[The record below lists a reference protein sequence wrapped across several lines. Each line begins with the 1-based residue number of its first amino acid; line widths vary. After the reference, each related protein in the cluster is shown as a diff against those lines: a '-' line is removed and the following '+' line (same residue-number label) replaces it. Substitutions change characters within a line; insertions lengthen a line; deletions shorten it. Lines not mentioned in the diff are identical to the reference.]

1 MIQISKQKTRL
12 ISIDVFDV
20 EDFVVLSKFGS
31 EKNHGLKKPFPTNEK
46 SQKMA
51 ASPQTGFFSQ
61 LDRSSLLS
69 SYYNHRAMAIW
80 KNPKCSLNVH
90 PTITTILMEM
100 VAMAHFDRWY
110 PHLASAY
117 EMMWRKFM
125 GLIRLWL
132 RHAMRRGAQRLR
144 SVTMSFQVTWGFPKM
159 EATPIAGWFIME
171 NPMNRDDLGVPHFT
185 KPA

>member
-1 MIQISKQKTRL
+1 MKNHKKWRHHPKQGFFLNL
-12 ISIDVFDV
+12 IDHLYYHLTIIIG
-20 EDFVVLSKFGS
+20 LWQS
-31 EKNHGLKKPFPTNEK
+31 EKK
-46 SQKMA
+46 SQM
-51 ASPQTGFFSQ
+51 F
-61 LDRSSLLS
+61 
-69 SYYNHRAMAIW
+69 I
-80 KNPKCSLNVH
+80 NVH

>member
-1 MIQISKQKTRL
+1 MVGLLFRLPQHCLPVTFLQRSSLFLPTNLYSLKWHQTFNTGPAAETKARMVQIQKNDPNFEKKTRL

-69 SYYNHRAMAIW
+69 SYYNHRAMAI
-80 KNPKCSLNVH
+80 
-90 PTITTILMEM
+90 
-100 VAMAHFDRWY
+100 
-110 PHLASAY
+110 
-117 EMMWRKFM
+117 
-125 GLIRLWL
+125 
-132 RHAMRRGAQRLR
+132 
-144 SVTMSFQVTWGFPKM
+144 
-159 EATPIAGWFIME
+159 
-171 NPMNRDDLGVPHFT
+171 
-185 KPA
+185 